1 MGISV
6 AICELEAKSAL
17 CKDYKTKLVKALVE
31 DVSGLEDIV
40 EIDEYVTLE
49 DAKKL
54 FPDWE
59 AFIKRNRIN
68 EEADAIYMV
77 KVKNDDDKAKLLPL
91 VKKKYTGWVL
101 LEGLSDAKKEEVL
114 KRSKREN
121 RITGWDL
128 LEFDEMNELCAKC
141 PLSWD
146 KGRGCMGAFGPDNSL
161 LPEIAK
167 KRGCAIVASAV
178 ESAASQKRFSPED
191 AKNLKKEVEI
201 LTAALPE
208 EGKVYVRRYGG
219 VLERLDAVA
228 DICVKEGCGFVF
240 F

>member
-17 CKDYKTKLVKALVE
+17 CKEYKTKIVKALVD

-77 KVKNDDDKAKLLPL
+77 KVKNDDDKAKLLPK
-91 VKKKYTGWVL
+91 VQKKYTGWVV
-101 LEGLSDAKKEEVL
+101 LEGLSDAKREEVL

-128 LEFDEMNELCAKC
+128 LEFDEMNEMCAKC

-178 ESAASQKRFSPED
+178 ESAASQKRFSPDD

-228 DICVKEGCGFVF
+228 DICVKEGCGFIF

>member
-17 CKDYKTKLVKALVE
+17 CQAYKNKLVKALVD

-40 EIDEYVTLE
+40 EIDEYVSLE
-49 DAKKL
+49 DARKL

-77 KVKNDDDKAKLLPL
+77 KVKNDDDRAKLLPK
-91 VKKKYTGWVL
+91 VQKKYTGWVM
-101 LEGLSDAKKEEVL
+101 LEGLGDAKKEEVL

-128 LEFDEMNELCAKC
+128 LEFDEMNEMCAKC

-146 KGRGCMGAFGPDNSL
+146 KGRGCMGAFGPDNTL

-178 ESAASQKRFSPED
+178 ESAATQRRFSPED
-191 AKNLKKEVEI
+191 AKELKKEVGI

-228 DICVKEGCGFVF
+228 DICVKEGCGFIF

>member
-6 AICELEAKSAL
+6 AICELEAKNAL
-17 CKDYKTKLVKALVE
+17 CKEYKTKLVKALVE

-40 EIDEYVTLE
+40 ETDEYVTLE

-68 EEADAIYMV
+68 EEADAVYMV
-77 KVKNDDDKAKLLPL
+77 KVKNDDDRAKLLPL

-101 LEGLSDAKKEEVL
+101 LEGLDDAKREEVL

-128 LEFDEMNELCAKC
+128 LEFDEMNEMCAKC

-178 ESAASQKRFSPED
+178 ESAASQKRFTPED
-191 AKNLKKEVEI
+191 ANVLKKEVGI

-228 DICVKEGCGFVF
+228 DICVKEGCGFIF

>member
-1 MGISV
+1 MGISI

-17 CKDYKTKLVKALVE
+17 CKECKTNIVKALVE
-31 DVSGLEDIV
+31 DISGLEDIV
-40 EIDEYVTLE
+40 EIDEYVTLDE
-49 DAKKL
+49 AKKL
-54 FPDWE
+54 FPGWDD
-59 AFIKRNRIN
+59 FIKRNRIN

>member
-17 CKDYKTKLVKALVE
+17 CKEYKTKIVKALVD

-77 KVKNDDDKAKLLPL
+77 KVKNDDDKAKLLPK
-91 VKKKYTGWVL
+91 VQKKYTGWVV
-101 LEGLSDAKKEEVL
+101 LEGLSDAKRDEVL
-114 KRSKREN
+114 KRSKHEN

-167 KRGCAIVASAV
+167 KHGCAVVASAV
-178 ESAASQKRFSPED
+178 ESAASQKRFSPDD

-228 DICVKEGCGFVF
+228 DICVKEGCGFIF

>member
-17 CKDYKTKLVKALVE
+17 CKDYKNKLVKALVD

-40 EIDEYVTLE
+40 EIDEYVSLE
-49 DAKKL
+49 DARKL

-77 KVKNDDDKAKLLPL
+77 KVKNDDDRAKLLPK
-91 VKKKYTGWVL
+91 VQKKYTGWVM
-101 LEGLSDAKKEEVL
+101 LEGLGDAKKEEVL

-128 LEFDEMNELCAKC
+128 LEFDEMNEMCAKC

-146 KGRGCMGAFGPDNSL
+146 KGRGCMGAFGPDNTL

-178 ESAASQKRFSPED
+178 ESAATQRRFSPED
-191 AKNLKKEVEI
+191 AKELKKEVGI

-228 DICVKEGCGFVF
+228 DICVKEGCGFIF